1 MHCSTIVIL
10 NTFREITKMTDENPS
25 YDTSDPDIFSRGSLK
40 MTYDLLRKKDA
51 ILALNV
57 RNIIHAEPLPKI
69 NEDTGNE
76 HSDLFRVELDS
87 FQVRAIVEGLM
98 ELTQGE
104 TTGDDNP
111 GMAVMAKT
119 LVEDW
124 IKLAR
129 KMIAE
134 LPEDQKKPTIYH

>member
-1 MHCSTIVIL
+1 MA
-10 NTFREITKMTDENPS
+10 DENPS
-25 YDTSDPDIFSRGSLK
+25 YDIGDPDIFSRGSLK
-40 MTYDLLRKKDA
+40 MTYDLLRKKDP

-57 RNIIHAEPLPKI
+57 RNIIHQEPLPKKI
-69 NEDTGNE
+69 ADIGNE

-87 FQVRAIVEGLM
+87 FQVRAIVESLM
-98 ELTQGE
+98 ELTQVG
-104 TTGDDNP
+104 TTKGDNNP

-129 KMIAE
+129 KMVVE
-134 LPEDQKKPTIYH
+134 LQEDQKTPTIYH